1 MGNFMTNESTFGRLM
16 TKCGT
21 IIVINILFAICSVP
35 FFTIGA
41 AAAAMYSAVFELIR
55 EEEKA
60 RRMNTAA
67 EINPVKAFGRGLYR
81 YGVKATILWLGFVGI
96 MSLGGMNLQ
105 ICRALGGFLHILS
118 AGVIAVMIC
127 ATVILVLSLPVLT
140 SARDQILSLKDTL
153 MQAVCTVIL
162 HPLQSFPALLLTV
175 LPLAVIFLDEANRP
189 TYGFIGTFFGFA
201 LLAYIIG
208 KILYPILEAPSE
220 DSNLNGENEKSRRQN
235 PITKLFSERK
245 AKKYLL

>member
-55 EEEKA
+55 EEEEA

-105 ICRALGGFLHILS
+105 ICRALGGFLGILS
-118 AGVIAVMIC
+118 VGVIAVMIT
-127 ATVILVLSLPVLT
+127 AAVIFILSLPIMAADKDN
-140 SARDQILSLKDTL
+140 SISLKDNL
-153 MQAVCTVIL
+153 MQTVRTAIL
-162 HPLQSFPALLLTV
+162 HPLQSFLAFLLTV
-175 LPLAVIFLDEANRP
+175 LPLVLIYLDEPNRP

-208 KILYPILEAPSE
+208 KILYPVLAAPSE

>member
-81 YGVKATILWLGFVGI
+81 YGIKATALWLGFVGI
-96 MSLGGMNLQ
+96 MILGGINLQ

-118 AGVIAVMIC
+118 AGVIAVIIC

-140 SARDQILSLKDTL
+140 SARDQNLSLKDTL
-153 MQAVCTVIL
+153 MQAVRTVIL

-201 LLAYIIG
+201 LLAYIIV

>member
-1 MGNFMTNESTFGRLM
+1 
-16 TKCGT
+16 
-21 IIVINILFAICSVP
+21 
-35 FFTIGA
+35 
-41 AAAAMYSAVFELIR
+41 
-55 EEEKA
+55 
-60 RRMNTAA
+60 MNTAA

-81 YGVKATILWLGFVGI
+81 YGIKATALWLGFVGI
-96 MSLGGMNLQ
+96 MILGGMNLQ

-153 MQAVCTVIL
+153 MQAVRTVIL

-208 KILYPILEAPSE
+208 KILYPVLAAPSE

>member
-55 EEEKA
+55 EEEEA

-81 YGVKATILWLGFVGI
+81 YGIKATALWLGFVGI
-96 MSLGGMNLQ
+96 MILGGMNLQ

-118 AGVIAVMIC
+118 AVVIAVIIC

-140 SARDQILSLKDTL
+140 SAGDQNLSLKDTL
-153 MQAVCTVIL
+153 MQAVRTVIL

-175 LPLAVIFLDEANRP
+175 LPLAVIFLDEANQP

>member
-1 MGNFMTNESTFGRLM
+1 
-16 TKCGT
+16 
-21 IIVINILFAICSVP
+21 
-35 FFTIGA
+35 
-41 AAAAMYSAVFELIR
+41 
-55 EEEKA
+55 
-60 RRMNTAA
+60 MNTAA

-118 AGVIAVMIC
+118 AGVIAVIIC

-140 SARDQILSLKDTL
+140 SAGDQNLSLKDTL
-153 MQAVCTVIL
+153 MQAVRTVIL

-175 LPLAVIFLDEANRP
+175 LPLAVIYLDEVNRP

-208 KILYPILEAPSE
+208 KILYPVLAVPSK
-220 DSNLNGENEKSRRQN
+220 DRSLGGEKEKSRGQN
-235 PITKLFSERK
+235 PFARMLSERR

>member
-1 MGNFMTNESTFGRLM
+1 MKGS
-16 TKCGT
+16 
-21 IIVINILFAICSVP
+21 
-35 FFTIGA
+35 
-41 AAAAMYSAVFELIR
+41 
-55 EEEKA
+55 
-60 RRMNTAA
+60 
-67 EINPVKAFGRGLYR
+67 RG
-81 YGVKATILWLGFVGI
+81 YGIKATALWLGFVGI
-96 MSLGGMNLQ
+96 MVLGGMNLQ
-105 ICRALGGFLHILS
+105 ICQALGGFLHILS

-127 ATVILVLSLPVLT
+127 ATAILVLSLPVLT
-140 SARDQILSLKDTL
+140 SAGDQNLSLKDTL
-153 MQAVCTVIL
+153 MQAVRTVIL
-162 HPLQSFPALLLTV
+162 HPLQSFPALLLTI

>member
-55 EEEKA
+55 EEEEA
-60 RRMNTAA
+60 RRMNAAA
-67 EINPVKAFGRGLYR
+67 EINPVKAFGRGLMR
-81 YGVKATILWLGFVGI
+81 YGIKATALWLGFVGI
-96 MSLGGMNLQ
+96 MFLGGMNLQ
-105 ICRALGGFLHILS
+105 ICRAAGGFLGILS
-118 AGVIAVMIC
+118 VGVIAVMIT
-127 ATVILVLSLPVLT
+127 AAVIFILSLPIMAADKDN
-140 SARDQILSLKDTL
+140 SISLKDNL
-153 MQAVCTVIL
+153 MQTVRTAIL
-162 HPLQSFPALLLTV
+162 HPLQSFLAFLLTV
-175 LPLAVIFLDEANRP
+175 LPLVLIYLDEPNRP

-208 KILYPILEAPSE
+208 RILYPVLAVPSKNR
-220 DSNLNGENEKSRRQN
+220 SLGGESEKSRGQN
-235 PITKLFSERK
+235 PFARMLSEKR

>member
-41 AAAAMYSAVFELIR
+41 AAAAMYRAVFELIR
-55 EEEKA
+55 EEEEA

-67 EINPVKAFGRGLYR
+67 EINPVKAFGRGLMR
-81 YGVKATILWLGFVGI
+81 YGIRATILWLGFVGI
-96 MSLGGMNLQ
+96 MLLGGMNLQ
-105 ICRALGGFLHILS
+105 ICRALGGFLLILS

-127 ATVILVLSLPVLT
+127 AAVILVLSLPVLT
-140 SARDQILSLKDTL
+140 SARDQNLSLKDTL
-153 MQAVCTVIL
+153 MQAVRTVIL
-162 HPLQSFPALLLTV
+162 HPLQSFPALLLTI

>member
-55 EEEKA
+55 EEEEA

-81 YGVKATILWLGFVGI
+81 YGVKATALWLGFVGI
-96 MSLGGMNLQ
+96 MFLGGMNLQ

-127 ATVILVLSLPVLT
+127 ATVTLVLSLPVLT
-140 SARDQILSLKDTL
+140 LTKNQNLSLKDTL
-153 MQAVCTVIL
+153 MQAVRTVIL

>member
-41 AAAAMYSAVFELIR
+41 AVAAMYSAVFELIR
-55 EEEKA
+55 EEEEA

-105 ICRALGGFLHILS
+105 ICRALGGFLGILS
-118 AGVIAVMIC
+118 VGVIAVMIT
-127 ATVILVLSLPVLT
+127 AAVIFILSLPIMAADKDN
-140 SARDQILSLKDTL
+140 SISLKDNL
-153 MQAVCTVIL
+153 MQTVRTAIL
-162 HPLQSFPALLLTV
+162 HPLQSFLAFLLTV
-175 LPLAVIFLDEANRP
+175 LPLVLIYLDEPNRP

-208 KILYPILEAPSE
+208 KILYPVLAAPSE

>member
-55 EEEKA
+55 EEEEA

-81 YGVKATILWLGFVGI
+81 YGVKATALWLGFVGI
-96 MSLGGMNLQ
+96 MFLGGMNLQ

-127 ATVILVLSLPVLT
+127 ATVTLVLSLPVLT

-153 MQAVCTVIL
+153 MQAVRTVIL

-175 LPLAVIFLDEANRP
+175 LPLAVIFLDEVNRP

>member
-81 YGVKATILWLGFVGI
+81 YGIKATALWLGFVGI
-96 MSLGGMNLQ
+96 MILGGINLQ

-118 AGVIAVMIC
+118 AGVIAVIIC

-140 SARDQILSLKDTL
+140 SARDQNLSLKDTL
-153 MQAVCTVIL
+153 MQAVRTVIL
-162 HPLQSFPALLLTV
+162 HPLQSFPALLLTI

>member
-1 MGNFMTNESTFGRLM
+1 
-16 TKCGT
+16 
-21 IIVINILFAICSVP
+21 
-35 FFTIGA
+35 
-41 AAAAMYSAVFELIR
+41 MYSAVFELIR
-55 EEEKA
+55 EEEEA

-105 ICRALGGFLHILS
+105 ICRAAGGFLHILS

-140 SARDQILSLKDTL
+140 SARDQNLSLKDTL
-153 MQAVCTVIL
+153 MQAVRTVIL

-175 LPLAVIFLDEANRP
+175 LPLAVIFLDEANQP

>member
-55 EEEKA
+55 EEEEA

-81 YGVKATILWLGFVGI
+81 YGIKATALWLGFVGI
-96 MSLGGMNLQ
+96 MVLGGMNLQ
-105 ICRALGGFLHILS
+105 ICQALGGFLHILS
-118 AGVIAVMIC
+118 AGVIAVIIC

-140 SARDQILSLKDTL
+140 SARDQNLSLKDTL
-153 MQAVCTVIL
+153 MQAVRTVIL

-208 KILYPILEAPSE
+208 KILYPVLAAPSE